1 MKFNRVMMMVVG
13 LSFFFSFLGG
23 IHVSQADWFGNTSRK
38 IKKSSKVKVPKT
50 PEEQQTQQQPQYE
63 VVGTQPTATV
73 VPVEDPYEWSN
84 FQDVAI
90 LPGIG
95 NTAHIAF
102 AVRKG
107 RLKNN
112 QYAGNTKL
120 GLWQGWQDRDA
131 NWHARG
137 VFRELTDYITS
148 IRELNFRAS
157 TLANSTPVDTLTACQ
172 DEAKNSHIFVQVF
185 QMSPQGMDQ
194 RLIYVRYTPQ
204 GNYKVK
210 LSSTLSDDMGHSMQC
225 VVDPANNVHLFGV
238 KRWNQD
244 YSRIVSYLLP
254 AEEQTRIALTFQMA
268 RTELPQ
274 NFETGDFTVFR
285 SSQGVDLAFFK
296 QNYITLSLARHPL
309 VGRNLAGVGRGW
321 NLLFDNNASP
331 EHQPNLMHDEL
342 HGFSYGQI
350 PQTHIIG
357 KYKNV
362 RANGGMDYG
371 IAYYYQEDAG
381 WMTRALGGMWK
392 SKGMVMNVN
401 LYTLS
406 VAAMK
411 ERPVFYMLGTT
422 QDAEVWSGY
431 YHARDQRWVNQ
442 GIVFRRNSQ

>member
-1 MKFNRVMMMVVG
+1 M
-13 LSFFFSFLGG
+13 
-23 IHVSQADWFGNTSRK
+23 
-38 IKKSSKVKVPKT
+38 
-50 PEEQQTQQQPQYE
+50 
-63 VVGTQPTATV
+63 
-73 VPVEDPYEWSN
+73 
-84 FQDVAI
+84 
-90 LPGIG
+90 
-95 NTAHIAF
+95 
-102 AVRKG
+102 
-107 RLKNN
+107 
-112 QYAGNTKL
+112 
-120 GLWQGWQDRDA
+120 
-131 NWHARG
+131 
-137 VFRELTDYITS
+137 
-148 IRELNFRAS
+148 
-157 TLANSTPVDTLTACQ
+157 TACQ
-172 DEAKNSHIFVQVF
+172 DEAKNSHIFVQLF
-185 QMSPQGMDQ
+185 QVSPQGIDK
-194 RLIYVRYTPQ
+194 RLVYVRYTPQ

-210 LSSTLSDDMGHSMQC
+210 LSSTLSDDMGQSMQC
-225 VVDPANNVHLFGV
+225 VADAANNIHLFGV
-238 KRWNQD
+238 KRWDQD
-244 YSRIVSYLLP
+244 YSRVVSYKLAP
-254 AEEQTRIALTFQMA
+254 AEQTRQSLTFQMA

-296 QNYITLSLARHPL
+296 QNYITLSLARHGFQGRDL
-309 VGRNLAGVGRGW
+309 ASVGSGW